1 MAVRKTGAAILLLM
15 LWGSTLAAQ
24 TAAPDDASASL
35 VSVSQS
41 LPSPGESSSRSYSL
55 FASGAEPRFTAAAD
69 PAPFIASTPV
79 PNNGGGGL
87 QTKRIAGFVPNFQA
101 VSADVVLPPL
111 SFKQKFMLANQ
122 NTFDYSSF
130 AFLGLQAGI
139 EEATNTYPEFHKG
152 EAGFVRYYW
161 HTFAD
166 QAVGNYVTGA
176 ILPAMTHEDPRYYT
190 LYHGSFL
197 HRTVYAFSRL
207 WITRNDAGKETFNI
221 SEIVGVGVSTGVS
234 GFYYPTQERVS
245 AGQNC
250 MKWASQLLNDGISN
264 VFEEFWPDI
273 NRKFLHER

>member
-1 MAVRKTGAAILLLM
+1 MPVRKAGAAILLLM

-24 TAAPDDASASL
+24 TAAPGEASASP

-41 LPSPGESSSRSYSL
+41 LPSPGESSSLSYSL

-69 PAPFIASTPV
+69 PAPLIESAP
-79 PNNGGGGL
+79 PANDGGGV

-130 AFLGLQAGI
+130 AFVGFQAGI

-161 HTFAD
+161 
-166 QAVGNYVTGA
+166 
-176 ILPAMTHEDPRYYT
+176 
-190 LYHGSFL
+190 
-197 HRTVYAFSRL
+197 RT
-207 WITRNDAGKETFNI
+207 
-221 SEIVGVGVSTGVS
+221 
-234 GFYYPTQERVS
+234 
-245 AGQNC
+245 
-250 MKWASQLLNDGISN
+250 
-264 VFEEFWPDI
+264 
-273 NRKFLHER
+273 